1 MTSSYQVFIDES
13 GDEGFKFLPD
23 ERGSSRWFVLSATI
37 FRTSN
42 NLAPVNATKE
52 IKQVLKKDVKAVL
65 HFRDLKHEQRIACVS
80 TLAKHSFR
88 TVSVVSYK
96 PDISDPEK
104 YQANKYLLYRYLT
117 RILLERVSWLCRDN
131 VKPGEGDGSAEL
143 IFSDRSAMSYEDIRS
158 YINLL
163 KSQSATQN
171 IQIHWPAINPDKIR
185 AVQHAKLA
193 GLQVADIV
201 ASSIFF
207 ALHFN
212 PYGYAEPRYAEIL
225 KSHAYKHRGARLGY
239 GLKFLSSFEALK
251 EKMPHVDAAFGK
263 W

>member
-1 MTSSYQVFIDES
+1 MTASYQVFIDES

-37 FRTSN
+37 FRKSN
-42 NLAPVNATKE
+42 QLAPVDATKE
-52 IKQVLKKDVKAVL
+52 IKQVLKKGPKDVL
-65 HFRDLKHEQRIACVS
+65 HFRDLTHEKRIACVS
-80 TLAKHSFR
+80 TLAKHAFR
-88 TVSVVSYK
+88 TVSVASYK
-96 PDISDPEK
+96 PDIPDPER

-143 IFSDRSAMSYEDIRS
+143 IFSDRSAMSYEDIRA

-163 KSQSATQN
+163 KTQTSTQN
-171 IQIHWPAINPDKIR
+171 IQIHWPAINPENIR

-201 ASSIFF
+201 ASSVFF

-212 PYGYAEPRYAEIL
+212 QYGYAEPRYAQVL
-225 KSHAYKHRGARLGY
+225 KGHAYKHRGVRLGY
-239 GLKFLSSFEALK
+239 GLKFLSSFDALK
-251 EKMPHVDAAFGK
+251 EKMPHVNAAFGD